1 MFLTQVVM
9 VLRLDRMA
17 PRLVGRVLILI
28 KITLSLIW
36 SFLRLV
42 V

>member
-9 VLRLDRMA
+9 VLRLDRMG

-28 KITLSLIW
+28 KINLSLIW